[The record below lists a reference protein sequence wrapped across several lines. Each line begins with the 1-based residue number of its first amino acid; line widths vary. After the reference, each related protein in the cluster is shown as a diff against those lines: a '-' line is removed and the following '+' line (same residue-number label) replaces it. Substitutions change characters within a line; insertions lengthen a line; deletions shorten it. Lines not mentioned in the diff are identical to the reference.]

1 MPSVL
6 TKKVLPS
13 PPAPSTEDPEG
24 RKVFGTEPTKR
35 PPGGPRLYFV
45 FDIETVP
52 DIASLAAWLSP
63 TADLDADGVLELWRQ
78 REPTLTMPK
87 LPFHQV
93 VAVAAAVIAD
103 DGRLEACRSFGDG
116 EEPEAEL
123 LRRFFSFVESRQ
135 PRLVGWNS
143 SGFDLPCLMYRALKH
158 GLVLRSF
165 YRQRGYRYRY
175 NEETHLDLM
184 DLLSGY
190 GASTKVSLDQIA
202 AVLGVPGKMGLDGTD
217 VWPLYRQGRLDLI
230 RAYCET
236 DVLTTALIFA
246 RYAHHRGWFGD
257 GERQNFERSVEA
269 FLQERQEPHWRQFGA
284 VWAARSPSS

>member
-1 MPSVL
+1 M
-6 TKKVLPS
+6 
-13 PPAPSTEDPEG
+13 
-24 RKVFGTEPTKR
+24 
-35 PPGGPRLYFV
+35 

-63 TADLDADGVLELWRQ
+63 AADLDADAVLELWRQ

-143 SGFDLPCLMYRALKH
+143 SGFDLPCLTYRALKH

-257 GERQNFERSVEA
+257 GERQNFDQSVEA
-269 FLQERQEPHWRQFGA
+269 FLQARQEPHWRQFGA
-284 VWAARSPSS
+284 VWAARSPAS